1 MNCIGFHMY
10 VERIAN
16 LLDFIYSIWEI
27 FPVGTRSIT
36 ETKGDLLE
44 KEGLFTCQRI
54 DEEGYFKS
62 DVLKLFIH
70 LSPLDIRDTV
80 KYKEVMKQYPFFCL
94 NNI

>member
-10 VERIAN
+10 VEHIAN

-44 KEGLFTCQRI
+44 KEGLSPVSKLMKKGI
-54 DEEGYFKS
+54 
-62 DVLKLFIH
+62 LK
-70 LSPLDIRDTV
+70 
-80 KYKEVMKQYPFFCL
+80 VMS
-94 NNI
+94 